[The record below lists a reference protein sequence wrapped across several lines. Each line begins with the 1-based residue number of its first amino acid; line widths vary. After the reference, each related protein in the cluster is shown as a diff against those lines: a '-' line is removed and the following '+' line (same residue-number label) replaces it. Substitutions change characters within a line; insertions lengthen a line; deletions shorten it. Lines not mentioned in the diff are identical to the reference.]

1 MRHFIYFSNSA
12 VTSGKALSEGNLMKA
27 GRMDIAIHVI
37 IASFF
42 LSHDI
47 RKDVKLH
54 LIFYGMPDPP
64 KHIEIQ
70 VTDDLDI
77 SKKDVAGLIKKI
89 LYKYR
94 EGQKTEVFQGVFI
107 EKKSFLKVVE
117 TLKKELAPNQVPS
130 RSERGLREGV
140 PPKGGKIFILD
151 KKGEDIREIKTK
163 ELEDSVFILGD
174 QDGLPHK
181 ELRRL
186 KKSCKMINIG
196 PKMYFASQVV
206 AVLNNELDRRGL

>member
-1 MRHFIYFSNSA
+1 MRHFIYFSRHA
-12 VTSGKALSEGNLMKA
+12 APSGTALSGDLMQA
-27 GRMDIAIHVI
+27 GRMDIAIHVL

-42 LSHDI
+42 LSYDV

-70 VTDDLDI
+70 VKPELEI

-89 LYKYR
+89 LYKYKDG
-94 EGQKTEVFQGVFI
+94 EKKEVLPGCFI

-117 TLKKELAPNQVPS
+117 ELEN
-130 RSERGLREGV
+130 EG
-140 PPKGGKIFILD
+140 KKIFILD
-151 KKGEDIREIKTK
+151 KKGEDIRKIETNEMKNA
-163 ELEDSVFILGD
+163 VFILGD
-174 QDGLPHK
+174 HDGLPQK

-186 KKSCKMINIG
+186 KKTAKLVNIG
-196 PKMYFASQVV
+196 PKIYFASQVV
-206 AVLNNELDRRGL
+206 AILNNELDRREI